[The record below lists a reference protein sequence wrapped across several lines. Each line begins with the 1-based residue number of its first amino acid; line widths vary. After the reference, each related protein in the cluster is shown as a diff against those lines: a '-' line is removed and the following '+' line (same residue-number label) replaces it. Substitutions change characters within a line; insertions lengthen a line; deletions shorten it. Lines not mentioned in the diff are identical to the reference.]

1 MRKHSNSR
9 LIGTGETV
17 QGISCQNRWS
27 SGILA
32 KMPSKYI
39 QHYVLYVFYWLDL
52 DEASVTIDA
61 EVRMVFSTDFNNNL
75 FADLIDDTVK
85 AGDLF
90 K

>member
-1 MRKHSNSR
+1 
-9 LIGTGETV
+9 
-17 QGISCQNRWS
+17 
-27 SGILA
+27 
-32 KMPSKYI
+32 MPSKYI

-52 DEASVTIDA
+52 DGASVTIDA

>member
-1 MRKHSNSR
+1 M
-9 LIGTGETV
+9 
-17 QGISCQNRWS
+17 
-27 SGILA
+27 
-32 KMPSKYI
+32 
-39 QHYVLYVFYWLDL
+39 LYVFYWLDF
-52 DEASVTIDA
+52 DGASVTIDA